1 MKPQRVV
8 VALSGGGAKAAAH
21 VGAIKALEDWNI
33 KPAHYVG
40 TSMGAVVGA
49 CFAAGLK
56 YEEVLRR
63 MLSITRKDVAGFSP
77 RALLGP
83 WAKNLLRSRPLADTI
98 AQLVPAR
105 RFLELK
111 TSLTVTAVD
120 LKTSELVLFG
130 AGGISVGLIE
140 ALYASCALPLYYPP
154 AVIGGREYVDGGL
167 RAVLPIDVAAEF
179 EPDVVVGVSVG
190 PSLYE
195 RPAENAPRTPPLI
208 QAHSDTTR
216 VMMAAQ
222 TQEMLERWKSST
234 TPLVFVQPVIEADA
248 TFAVDNVAR
257 YVELGYRATH
267 RALVKWKEG
276 SNAA

>member
-21 VGAIKALEDWNI
+21 VGAIKALEDWDI

-40 TSMGAVVGA
+40 TSMGAVVAA
-49 CFAAGLK
+49 CFAAGLP

-63 MLSITRKDVAGFSP
+63 MLAVTRKDVAIFSP

-83 WAKNLLRSRPLADTI
+83 WARNLLRSRPLADTI
-98 AQLVPAR
+98 AHLVPAR
-105 RFLELK
+105 RFLDLK

-120 LKTSELVLFG
+120 LRTSELVLFG
-130 AGGISVGLIE
+130 AGGITVGLIE

-154 AVIGGREYVDGGL
+154 ARIGGREYVDGGL

-179 EPDVVVGVSVG
+179 TPDVVVGVSVG

-195 RPAENAPRTPPLI
+195 RPPEEGPRTPPLI
-208 QAHSDTTR
+208 KAHGDTTR

-222 TQEMLERWKSST
+222 TAEMLERWKASAV
-234 TPLVFVQPVIEADA
+234 PLVYVQPVTEAEA
-248 TFAVDNVAR
+248 TFSLDNVAR
-257 YVELGYRATH
+257 YVEMGYRATY
-267 RALVKWKEG
+267 RALSKWKNG
-276 SNAA
+276 DSAA